1 MIIFGGVAAAI
12 LICISGASAATSTK
26 AASVKKKSAPVSAS
40 GQVFSVTIH
49 DSAVPLPV
57 SPSATGPSRAS
68 GKPDTVSQSVK
79 LVKDSAKPV
88 MAAAPAAAPA
98 NSEVQKKSADTLK
111 NPAPPAATVLHPSTS
126 SAAREQKPKKISAS
140 SRNRLLSVKML
151 ALLLCAVVIFLALR
165 FVRKQKTPPRFL
177 TTTRLSIMDKEVRRA
192 CCYIEKNFAD
202 PDLSTEKICKDL
214 VTGEAFL
221 EALMERDLG
230 VSLNDFVMHVRI
242 NRAKQILSKDPLAD
256 GEGIG
261 RETGFSSTAAFFTAF
276 RKLTGASFEAY
287 TQAGK
292 RESA

>member
-1 MIIFGGVAAAI
+1 
-12 LICISGASAATSTK
+12 
-26 AASVKKKSAPVSAS
+26 
-40 GQVFSVTIH
+40 
-49 DSAVPLPV
+49 
-57 SPSATGPSRAS
+57 
-68 GKPDTVSQSVK
+68 
-79 LVKDSAKPV
+79 
-88 MAAAPAAAPA
+88 
-98 NSEVQKKSADTLK
+98 
-111 NPAPPAATVLHPSTS
+111 
-126 SAAREQKPKKISAS
+126 
-140 SRNRLLSVKML
+140 ML